1 MADNDGYGRSSDR
14 LSQFLNKFSMIF
26 GGTKLVLSIRSL
38 RVLYDKNVIRKDE
51 TFEVF
56 AGDQLFGALREPIR
70 TLYVFFEA

>member
-1 MADNDGYGRSSDR
+1 
-14 LSQFLNKFSMIF
+14 MIF